1 MAGGRPLYRRIFL
14 IYRSRLW
21 IFAAPTPNPIAEQC
35 VAAAQTVF
43 HIQPHMLDA
52 KYIFDNFLIIPKNT
66 GYNVKLFS
74 VRRVIEGNGVPL
86 KGPNAAILLRQDL
99 NRDLTDGT
107 FLLEKQDSD
116 EVHSKHT
123 G

>member
-1 MAGGRPLYRRIFL
+1 
-14 IYRSRLW
+14 
-21 IFAAPTPNPIAEQC
+21 
-35 VAAAQTVF
+35 
-43 HIQPHMLDA
+43 MLDA

-99 NRDLTDGT
+99 NRDATDGT
-107 FLLEKQDSD
+107 PLLEKQDSD